1 MQIIKYNLCCDIL
14 VLKGGIMTIAM
25 AKHSL
30 FDIMLAFAVGIA
42 LTIVVMLL
50 VNYAPA
56 ELSQLELEKLGQL
69 DHSSLESVN
78 SAP

>member
-1 MQIIKYNLCCDIL
+1 ML
-14 VLKGGIMTIAM
+14 VLKGGIMTIAI

-42 LTIVVMLL
+42 LTMVVMLL
-50 VNYAPA
+50 VNFAPA

-69 DHSSLESVN
+69 GHSSLGGAN

>member
-1 MQIIKYNLCCDIL
+1 MLI
-14 VLKGGIMTIAM
+14 LKGGIMTIAI
-25 AKHSL
+25 ARHSL
-30 FDIMLAFAVGIA
+30 VDVMLAFAVGVV

-56 ELSQLELEKLGQL
+56 ELSQLDLEKLGQL
-69 DHSSLESVN
+69 DHSSLRGVN

>member
-1 MQIIKYNLCCDIL
+1 MLIS
-14 VLKGGIMTIAM
+14 KGGIMTIAI

-30 FDIMLAFAVGIA
+30 VDVMLAFAVGVA
-42 LTIVVMLL
+42 LTLVILLL

-69 DHSSLESVN
+69 DQLTLRGAN

>member
-1 MQIIKYNLCCDIL
+1 MVIS
-14 VLKGGIMTIAM
+14 KGGIMTIAI

-30 FDIMLAFAVGIA
+30 VDIMLAFAVGVV
-42 LTIVVMLL
+42 LTLVFMLL

-69 DHSSLESVN
+69 DQTSLVGAN
-78 SAP
+78 FAP

>member
-1 MQIIKYNLCCDIL
+1 MLIS
-14 VLKGGIMTIAM
+14 KGGIVTIAI

-30 FDIMLAFAVGIA
+30 VDVMLAFAVGVV
-42 LTIVVMLL
+42 LTMIIMLL

-69 DHSSLESVN
+69 DRSTLRGVN
-78 SAP
+78 FAP

>member
-1 MQIIKYNLCCDIL
+1 
-14 VLKGGIMTIAM
+14 MTIAI

-30 FDIMLAFAVGIA
+30 VDMMLAFAVGVV
-42 LTIVVMLL
+42 LTMIIMLL

-69 DHSSLESVN
+69 DRSTLRGVN
-78 SAP
+78 FAP

>member
-1 MQIIKYNLCCDIL
+1 
-14 VLKGGIMTIAM
+14 MTIAI

-30 FDIMLAFAVGIA
+30 VDIMLAFAVGVV
-42 LTIVVMLL
+42 LTLVIMLL

-69 DHSSLESVN
+69 DQSTVRGIN
-78 SAP
+78 FAP